1 MKKHHHLSL
10 IAALVLSACGG
21 GSDGSNSDNGDNGAP
36 ADITLTGRAL
46 SGDYLAGQTI
56 CLDFNADQ
64 QCDSNAPR
72 TTTDSQG
79 RFTFTLPEAQQA
91 AARQAWAIVAPTA
104 EPAGA
109 LPRAA
114 RSISNAMATPMMLGY
129 FDGAQFTV
137 SPYTHQLVIS
147 TNQAERQHQ
156 YQSSIAAKEKQ
167 QIASELGLTTLAANA
182 QKLFGDYLAAGD
194 AHSTVLADVAATREQ
209 QLLEANTLQ
218 AQLAESLASNNPQG
232 WTSVQV
238 NVRNLWSH
246 SFHLQTMQH
255 LRQQEV
261 IYSKRVGAIETTK
274 TEGTQW
280 LLDKEGDYIP
290 SLTLQRYTNEVT
302 KDWEQ
307 KHYREW
313 ASWAFDYNQDGNASF
328 KGEKASQ
335 GTFSQDADGLYSYR
349 TMEFYNEGDPA
360 SEGAGSRPE
369 LTYCDGFD
377 IQAEM
382 TRWSADPD
390 NIAVDRCVAFVQ
402 KRDIVESVD
411 AQGAWANSDTMTEWQ
426 KPGNVNSWLVNDK
439 LPPSYYEPRSQRVT
453 ALGDVQRLT
462 QYDWYALTLNA
473 PSLGQS
479 PFNVSRDEL
488 QQHNGD
494 KTIKLSQPLWRYG
507 SKLGNSMTGF
517 DRVELQNYNPT
528 RWGRYSDAYIEQDH
542 QQQAGGFTLQNRFFQ
557 LDERQPEGVAQP
569 LNLKFAGNVTPFT
582 TQDWQ
587 FDNATQTLKVKHHYQ
602 PVTGEMVFVL
612 PWPRNV
618 IEGNPMELEASIQL
632 QPASGLPSAMQ
643 VTRVDDGQPIS
654 SPTFAQGLFSS
665 PLRWTV
671 TPSTTEPDVTTLVE
685 LLFGQ
690 APFGFTADRDTSALR
705 QCELGR
711 SDTSVQQNLLFA
723 PIGGDM
729 VLNVTCHETSGDWV
743 MEQYLLRITTPF
755 NGTAFQAELL
765 DYAEGANIYRDEPR
779 QRYPLTFI
787 KQS

>member
-1 MKKHHHLSL
+1 MKKHYPLTL
-10 IAALVLSACGG
+10 IAVLVLSACGG
-21 GSDGSNSDNGDNGAP
+21 GGDSDNSSDNGGTGTP
-36 ADITLTGRAL
+36 TDITLSGRAL
-46 SGDYLAGQTI
+46 SGDYLAGQTV
-56 CLDFNADQ
+56 CLDLNASQ
-64 QCDSNAPR
+64 RCDSSEPQ

-79 RFTFTLPEAQQA
+79 RFTFTLPKTQQA
-91 AARQAWAIVAPTA
+91 SVSQAWAILSPQPTSS
-104 EPAGA
+104 
-109 LPRAA
+109 RVAA
-114 RSISNAMATPMMLGY
+114 RATTPSLLGY
-129 FDGAQFTV
+129 FDGTEFAI
-137 SPYTHQLVIS
+137 SPYTHQLVTS
-147 TNQAERQHQ
+147 ANQVERQHQ

-167 QIASELGLTTLAANA
+167 QIASELGLTIQEANA
-182 QKLFGDYLAAGD
+182 QKLFSDYLAAGD
-194 AHSTVLADVAATREQ
+194 AHSDALAEGALTKEQ
-209 QLLEANTLQ
+209 QHIEATALQ
-218 AQLAESLASNNPQG
+218 AELAAALANNNPQG

-238 NVRNLWSH
+238 NIRNRWSH

-255 LRQQEV
+255 IRQQEV

-280 LLDKEGDYIP
+280 LLDENGGYNP
-290 SLTLQRYTNEVT
+290 SLALQRYINEVT

-328 KGEKASQ
+328 KGEKASR
-335 GTFSQDADGLYSYR
+335 GTFSQDANGLYSYH

-369 LTYCDGFD
+369 RTYCDGFD

-382 TRWSADPD
+382 RRWSANPD
-390 NIAVDRCVAFVQ
+390 NIAVDRCVAFVE

-411 AQGAWANSDTMTEWQ
+411 AQGAWVNNDTMTEWH
-426 KPGNVNSWLVNDK
+426 KPSNVNSWLVNDK

-453 ALGDVQRLT
+453 AQGDVQRLT
-462 QYDWYALTLNA
+462 QHDWHALTLNA
-473 PSLGQS
+473 PGLDQS
-479 PFNVSRDEL
+479 PFNVSRDEQ

-507 SKLGNSMTGF
+507 SKLGSSITGF
-517 DRVELQNYNPT
+517 ERVELQNYNPT
-528 RWGRYSDAYIEQDH
+528 RWGRYSDAYIEQNY
-542 QQQAGGFTLQNRFFQ
+542 QQQAGGFTLQSRIFQ
-557 LDERQPEGVAQP
+557 QDERQLEGIEHP
-569 LNLKFAGNVTPFT
+569 LNLKFTGNVAPFT

-602 PVTGEMVFVL
+602 PVTEEIVFVL
-612 PWPRNV
+612 PWPRYV
-618 IEGNPMELEASIQL
+618 IEANPMDLEVSIQ
-632 QPASGLPSAMQ
+632 QQTSNGMPSATQ
-643 VTRVDDGQPIS
+643 VTRVDGGQSIS
-654 SPTFAQGLFSS
+654 APTFAQGIFSA

-671 TPSTTEPDVTTLVE
+671 TPADTAPEVTVLLE

-705 QCELGR
+705 QCESGR
-711 SDTSVQQNLLFA
+711 SGTSVQQNLLFA

-743 MEQYLLRITTPF
+743 MEQYLLRVTAPF

>member
-1 MKKHHHLSL
+1 MKNYYPLTL
-10 IAALVLSACGG
+10 IAALVLSACGDG
-21 GSDGSNSDNGDNGAP
+21 GGDSNPTSPTNP
-36 ADITLTGRAL
+36 ATVTLTGRAL
-46 SGDYLAGQTI
+46 SGDYLAGQTV

-79 RFTFTLPEAQQA
+79 RFTFTLPEAQQI

-109 LPRAA
+109 LHRAA
-114 RSISNAMATPMMLGY
+114 RSISNAMTTPMMLGY

-167 QIASELGLTTLAANA
+167 QIASELGLTTQTANA

-246 SFHLQTMQH
+246 SFHLQTMLH
-255 LRQQEV
+255 LRQEEV

-274 TEGTQW
+274 TEGTQR
-280 LLDKEGDYIP
+280 LLDESGGVDP
-290 SLTLQRYTNEVT
+290 SLVLQRYANEVT

-335 GTFSQDADGLYSYR
+335 GTFSQDAQGLYSYH
-349 TMEFYNEGDPA
+349 TMEFYNEGDPV

-369 LTYCDGFD
+369 RTYCDGFD
-377 IQAEM
+377 IQAEL
-382 TRWSADPD
+382 TRWAVDPGS
-390 NIAVDRCVAFVQ
+390 IAVDRCVGFVE
-402 KRDIVESVD
+402 KRDIVESLD
-411 AQGAWANSDTMTEWQ
+411 AQGSWVNNDTMTEWH

-453 ALGDVQRLT
+453 AQGDVQRLT
-462 QYDWYALTLNA
+462 QYDWHALTLNA
-473 PSLGQS
+473 PGLGQS

-507 SKLGNSMTGF
+507 STLGNSMAGF
-517 DRVELQNYNPT
+517 ERVELQNVNPT
-528 RWGRYSDAYIEQDH
+528 RWGRYSDAYIEQDY
-542 QQQAGGFTLQNRFFQ
+542 QQQAGGFTLQNSFFQ
-557 LDERQPEGVAQP
+557 QDARQPEGVAHP

-587 FDNATQTLKVKHHYQ
+587 FDNATQTLSVKHHYQ
-602 PVTGEMVFVL
+602 PVTGEIVFVL
-612 PWPRNV
+612 PWPRYV

-643 VTRVDDGQPIS
+643 ITRVDDDQPIS
-654 SPTFAQGLFSS
+654 TPTFAQGIFNS

-671 TPSTTEPDVTTLVE
+671 TPTTPTQEVTALVE

-690 APFGFTADRDTSALR
+690 APFGFAANRNTSALR
-705 QCELGR
+705 QCESSR